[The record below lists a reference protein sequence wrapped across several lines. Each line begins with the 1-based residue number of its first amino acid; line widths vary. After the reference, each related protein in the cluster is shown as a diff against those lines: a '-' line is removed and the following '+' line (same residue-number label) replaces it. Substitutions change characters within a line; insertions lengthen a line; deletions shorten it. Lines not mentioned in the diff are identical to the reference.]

1 MIKRISLVL
10 VSSFLMFSNL
20 NAAEVSQTALV
31 ETQALKKQEVND
43 LQEFV
48 GTVNFDKKSKIAS
61 ETSGVVKKISFEVG
75 QKVKK
80 DEVLIQID

>member
-31 ETQALKKQEVND
+31 ETQALKK
-43 LQEFV
+43 
-48 GTVNFDKKSKIAS
+48 
-61 ETSGVVKKISFEVG
+61 
-75 QKVKK
+75 
-80 DEVLIQID
+80 

>member
-1 MIKRISLVL
+1 
-10 VSSFLMFSNL
+10 MFSNL

-48 GTVNFDKKSKIAS
+48 GTVNFDKK
-61 ETSGVVKKISFEVG
+61 
-75 QKVKK
+75 
-80 DEVLIQID
+80 

>member
-1 MIKRISLVL
+1 MIKKISLVL

-31 ETQALKKQEVND
+31 KTQALKKQEVND

-61 ETSGVVKKISFEVG
+61 ETSGVVKKLVLKLG
-75 QKVKK
+75 KK
-80 DEVLIQID
+80 